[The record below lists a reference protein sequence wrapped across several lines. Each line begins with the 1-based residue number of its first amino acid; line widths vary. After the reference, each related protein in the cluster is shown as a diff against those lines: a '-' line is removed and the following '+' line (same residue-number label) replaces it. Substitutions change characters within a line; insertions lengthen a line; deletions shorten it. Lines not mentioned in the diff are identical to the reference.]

1 MFKSLEDKY
10 PKFYQVFRFIIVII
24 ASILYAWNLR
34 CFAKV
39 ADLLPGGFSGVSL
52 LLQTIGMK
60 FFGINIPFTIF
71 NVALNIVPAYIAYK
85 YIGKKFTIYSIVV
98 IILSSVLVDILPP
111 YIFTEDILLINVD
124 LPAFGSPKS
133 PTSAINFNSNCKF
146 RSIPGSPGSQYC
158 GARFWGVQK

>member
-1 MFKSLEDKY
+1 MFKSLEVKY

-24 ASILYAWNLR
+24 ASVLYAWNLR

-52 LLQTIGMK
+52 LFQAIGLR
-60 FFGINIPFTIF
+60 FFHISIPFTIF
-71 NVALNIVPAYIAYK
+71 NVALNIFPAYIAYR

-111 YIFTEDILLINVD
+111 YIFTEDILLISVFGGIIRRAAQGD
-124 LPAFGSPKS
+124 QRGAFFH
-133 PTSAINFNSNCKF
+133 SAASAPWLSRVFQ
-146 RSIPGSPGSQYC
+146 RRHDQL
-158 GARFWGVQK
+158 